1 MTKIAIIFEAHSD
14 DFAVGG
20 GGTLIKLKKEDYYI
34 IKVIFSAGQ
43 KSHPHYKEEVI
54 IKQRIQETEGIG
66 RRFGINRNIF
76 FGLEDNK
83 LKQEIQEKDIRE
95 RIRRIIKKSHPRK
108 IFVNSSIDPHQDH
121 RAVNEAVIDVINDL
135 NYGADIYEYEV
146 WNILKDNKPVTY
158 TDITPYFRAKIAM
171 MKAYRSQWIFMYP
184 LIIAVYLR
192 AKFYGFKHECKYAEK
207 FYKIK

>member
-54 IKQRIQETEGIG
+54 IKQR
-66 RRFGINRNIF
+66 
-76 FGLEDNK
+76 
-83 LKQEIQEKDIRE
+83 IQEKDIRE